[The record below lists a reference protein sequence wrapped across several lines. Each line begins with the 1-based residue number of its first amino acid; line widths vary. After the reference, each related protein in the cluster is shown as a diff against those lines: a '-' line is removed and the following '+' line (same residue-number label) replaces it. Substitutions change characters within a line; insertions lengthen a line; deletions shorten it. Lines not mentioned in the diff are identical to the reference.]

1 MKYKSE
7 DIDLLIDSLKIEEVV
22 GEFVELKKS
31 GANYKGLCPFHPD
44 TTPSFMVSPSKNICK
59 CFVCGAGGNPISF
72 YSQYKKISFIE
83 AVEELSKK
91 YAIPIKSLENNNLKQ
106 QESYEKY
113 YEIMKEAHLFYKNSI
128 FSNQGREALE
138 YLSNRKLNPKVI
150 KENGLGFAPNKWSEL
165 NDYLVSKGYES
176 KDLLKL
182 GLIKEGDNGNNYDT
196 FRNRIIFPIFSI
208 KGDVIAFGG
217 RTLEKDKE
225 TPKYINSPDTPI
237 FKKGKNLYGLERS
250 GVIRKKNYAMLMEG
264 YMDVLSA
271 YLYGFD
277 VALAPLGTALT
288 EEQGVLLKK
297 YTSNIILSFDSDGPG
312 QSATERAGLILKSL
326 GFNIR
331 ILQLEGAKDPDE
343 YLKQFG
349 KESFLK
355 CVKNSVEIFDFL
367 FKYYLK
373 DYDLNTMMF
382 KQNFINRFKE
392 FFQCVETELEKTLYL
407 DRLSKEIDVDK
418 NILKEI
424 LIDKNRKKSRK
435 FEEDLVNINIGE
447 KSEIINRVEKDTL
460 FLILAKREYF
470 KYFSDKNIKGSLTKK
485 VFQYLIQHKE
495 IDREDSTLNLSQNL
509 ELTSEELEQWQL
521 LICTLIENIS
531 NDKKIEELLTETFL
545 SWFKQEIDSSYRK
558 VKGMD
563 LIEGLLLT
571 NKIKQLE
578 IKLSRVNSFDEIK
591 EIYDNFKEL
600 MKLNTRGIKVFFTDI
615 DKMKEQMLEELKVS
629 SK

>member
-113 YEIMKEAHLFYKNSI
+113 YEIMREAHLSYKNSI

-217 RTLEKDKE
+217 RTLERDKE

-373 DYDLNTMMF
+373 DYDLNNMMS

-591 EIYDNFKEL
+591 EIYDNFKEII
-600 MKLNTRGIKVFFTDI
+600 N
-615 DKMKEQMLEELKVS
+615 
-629 SK
+629 

>member
-113 YEIMKEAHLFYKNSI
+113 YEIMREAHLFYKNSI

-217 RTLEKDKE
+217 RTLERDKE

-373 DYDLNTMMF
+373 DYDLNNMMS

-591 EIYDNFKEL
+591 EIYDNFKEII
-600 MKLNTRGIKVFFTDI
+600 N
-615 DKMKEQMLEELKVS
+615 
-629 SK
+629 

>member
-113 YEIMKEAHLFYKNSI
+113 YEIMKEVHLFYKNSI

-217 RTLEKDKE
+217 RTLERDKE

-373 DYDLNTMMF
+373 DYDLNNMMS

-591 EIYDNFKEL
+591 EIYDNFKEII
-600 MKLNTRGIKVFFTDI
+600 N
-615 DKMKEQMLEELKVS
+615 
-629 SK
+629 

>member
-217 RTLEKDKE
+217 RTLERDKE

-373 DYDLNTMMF
+373 DYDLNNMMS

-435 FEEDLVNINIGE
+435 FEEDLVNINIGG

-591 EIYDNFKEL
+591 EIYDNFKEII
-600 MKLNTRGIKVFFTDI
+600 N
-615 DKMKEQMLEELKVS
+615 
-629 SK
+629 